1 MFGIFDG
8 KDSSVAKIFFG
19 SQEESKEE
27 LIEIK
32 NPYTNKVVSKYPKCN
47 IDDAKKALDIAQE
60 ASKIAAATPLHQ
72 RISWLEDVAKSIR
85 EKEEYFTKLIIDEV
99 AKPYAFAKIEVLRC
113 AETIELTAK
122 ELINLHGQTIATD
135 AMPSGREALAY
146 YKRVP
151 VGVATCIT
159 PFNFPLNLIA
169 HKIAPALGAG
179 NAVVL
184 KPTPEAPM
192 CAYELVKLFVE
203 SEYAIKDA
211 ISLVYGDAD
220 VGGELVSNPIPRV
233 VSFTG
238 SAQVGKIIMAN
249 AGIKKVA
256 LELGGNAAT
265 FIDSSADIADAAKK
279 CAFGSFYNS
288 GQVCISLQR
297 IYVHSDIYDEFA
309 KALASEAQELKVG
322 SPYDED
328 TFMGPLINEDAKLR
342 AKRWVASAIDEGAK
356 VLYGGKEIDG
366 IFPPTVMVD
375 VTDDMKIICEEVFAP
390 IVSLVKVDSY
400 EEALDKINNSPYGL
414 QYSIFTNSLKNAK
427 RFIDDA
433 TAGGVVVNDIPT
445 VRFDIQ
451 PYGGIKQSG
460 IGKEGPKFAL
470 EEFTEIKSVVIFS

>member
-32 NPYTNKVVSKYPKCN
+32 NPYTNEVVSRYPKCN
-47 IDDAKKALDIAQE
+47 IDDAKKALDIAQK
-60 ASKIAAATPLHQ
+60 ASKVAAATPLHQ

-322 SPYDED
+322 SPYEKD